1 MGRARG
7 GLPSGRW
14 RQTDRPPILVGMCF
28 NLRFDSEEELAAIAA
43 GMSGHTEAT
52 EAQPR
57 TPEAASH

>member
-1 MGRARG
+1 
-7 GLPSGRW
+7 
-14 RQTDRPPILVGMCF
+14 MCF

-43 GMSGHTEAT
+43 GMSGHTETSTEAT